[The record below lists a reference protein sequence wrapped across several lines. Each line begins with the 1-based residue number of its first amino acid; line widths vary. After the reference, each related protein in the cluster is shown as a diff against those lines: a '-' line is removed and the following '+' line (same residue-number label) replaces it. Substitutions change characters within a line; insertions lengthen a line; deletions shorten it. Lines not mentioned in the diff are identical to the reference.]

1 MNKTSRLVA
10 VVLTLVVA
18 LGVLTVAQRVSR
30 DSVGAGRLLSTDEQT
45 VRDLDTRL
53 ARMEQTH
60 ELRLRAT
67 QIDTMVPGRSFE
79 RLDQYYHG
87 VPVFGGEAV
96 READRDV
103 TRSITASLYN
113 GIAIDINPRLSPAS
127 AAAIFMNA
135 TGADARTTVNPQ
147 LVVLPRGDGSF
158 VLAYRM
164 SAVVRASLPVVFVN
178 ATTGGVERR
187 YNNLRTQQATAL
199 IGSGVL
205 VGENLVSS
213 DLKKVSC
220 AVQGS
225 IYTAQ
230 DLMRPVSIQ
239 TYDLK
244 GSFTRTDS
252 IVNGLTALT
261 TTDLATNTGSTWTDS
276 VVVDGHT
283 YVGWTYDYFYK
294 RDGWKGFDGNNVR
307 LVSVIVHPVNRADL
321 NKYAWTDVA
330 DYYANAFFCG
340 QCGYHNEDLMVFGEG
355 LPSGY
360 YLSDTG
366 QYADYFVASLSIV
379 AHEYTH
385 GVTTSTSNLIY
396 QNESG
401 ALDEA
406 FSDMMGQSV
415 GFFERTATG
424 SGLLQADYLQGKET
438 FRPKQPGSVYGSRN
452 IGNPSAM
459 GDPDHYALRY
469 TGTDDNGGVHTNST
483 IASYAFYLAIEG
495 GTNHTSGLSVTGV
508 GAANRAQIE
517 RAFFRGFTTLP
528 ANATFSMARA
538 KTIQAARDLYGGIGS
553 AVETAITQAWT
564 AVGVF

>member
-1 MNKTSRLVA
+1 MNKTSRLIAVA
-10 VVLTLVVA
+10 LTLVVA

-30 DSVGAGRLLSTDEQT
+30 DSLAASRLLATSDQD

-53 ARMEQTH
+53 ARMEQAH
-60 ELRLRAT
+60 DLRLRAT
-67 QIDTMVPGRSFE
+67 QVDTMVPGRSFE
-79 RLDQYYHG
+79 RLDQYYQG
-87 VPVFGGEAV
+87 VPVFGGEVV
-96 READRDV
+96 RETDGV
-103 TRSITASLYN
+103 TTRSITASLYN
-113 GIAIDINPRLSPAS
+113 AIAVDINPRLSPA
-127 AAAIFMNA
+127 AAADVFIIA
-135 TGADARTTVNPQ
+135 TGADAGTTVSPQ
-147 LVVLPRGDGSF
+147 LVVLPRTDGSF

-164 SAVVRASLPVVFVN
+164 SAVVRRSLPVVFVN
-178 ATTGGVERR
+178 ATTGAIERR
-187 YNNLRTQQATAL
+187 YNNLQTQQATAL
-199 IGSGVL
+199 IGNGVL

-213 DLKKVSC
+213 DQKKVSC
-220 AVQGS
+220 AVLGS
-225 IYTAQ
+225 SYTAQ
-230 DLMRPVSIQ
+230 DLMRPISIK

-244 GSFTRTDS
+244 GSFARTDS
-252 IVNGLTALT
+252 IVNGATALT
-261 TTDLATNTGSTWTDS
+261 TADLATNTSSTWTDS

-294 RDGWKGFDGNNVR
+294 RDGWRGFDGNNVR
-307 LVSVIVHPVNRADL
+307 PVSVIVHPVYRADW
-321 NKYAWTDVA
+321 NKYTWSDVS

-340 QCGYHNEDLMVFGEG
+340 QCGYHYEDLIVFGEG

-360 YLSDTG
+360 YLIDTG
-366 QYADYFVASLSIV
+366 QYADFFVASLSIV

-385 GVTTSTSNLIY
+385 GVTTYTSNLIY

-415 GFFERTATG
+415 GFFQRPATG
-424 SGLLQADYLQGKET
+424 SGLLQADYIQGKET
-438 FRPKQPGSVYGSRN
+438 YRPKQPGSVYGSRN
-452 IGNPSAM
+452 ISSPLSM
-459 GDPDHYALRY
+459 GDPDHYSLRY

-495 GTNHTSGLSVTGV
+495 GTDHTSGLSVTGV

-528 ANATFSMARA
+528 ATATFSTARA
-538 KTIQAARDLYGGIGS
+538 KTIQSARDLYGVGS